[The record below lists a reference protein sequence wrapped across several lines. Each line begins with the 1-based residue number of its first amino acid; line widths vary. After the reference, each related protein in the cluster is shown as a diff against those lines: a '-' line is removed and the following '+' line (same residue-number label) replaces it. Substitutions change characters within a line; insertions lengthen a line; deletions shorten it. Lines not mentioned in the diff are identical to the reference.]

1 MAILS
6 ISHIGASVAGGW
18 FGGQLA
24 PNGCIYGVPG
34 NSDAVLKID
43 PTTDTVTTFGSVAAV
58 TGITTPQNS
67 YFDGVLV
74 GTDIYCVPHDGG
86 IYPNQP
92 VLVIHTST
100 DTLLD
105 NVSLGL
111 GALTSWTVPF
121 HDGDC
126 AIIAAG
132 ARGLTRPSQ

>member
-1 MAILS
+1 MRRLLLPRRCS
-6 ISHIGASVAGGW
+6 REDV
-18 FGGQLA
+18 
-24 PNGCIYGVPG
+24 
-34 NSDAVLKID
+34 
-43 PTTDTVTTFGSVAAV
+43 
-58 TGITTPQNS
+58 
-67 YFDGVLV
+67 
-74 GTDIYCVPHDGG
+74 DGG
-86 IYPNQP
+86 GSDVTISSPTGT
-92 VLVIHTST
+92 VHTWKFTPT